1 MKKDIYMNFSK
12 ESKGFWSVQ
21 VWVLGLVLF
30 VAQTAQ
36 GQVLGGRRFSSAATT
51 ESSFSWADP
60 KEYEIV
66 DIEVTGSQFYDGNSM
81 INISGL
87 QRGDKIKVPGD
98 AVGTAIRKIMDQ
110 GILEEVEIYASKVE
124 GEKIWLKIELKERPR
139 LYAINY
145 IGIRKGEQES
155 LSEKVKTYKGK
166 IITETLKKNLEL
178 AIRRYYQEKG
188 RLNVKTKSTIRVD
201 TLRGNNATLIVTVD
215 KGEKVKVRKIILD
228 GIDEKSRGL
237 VLRKIKN
244 TKQMR
249 FGRIFKPSKFVPKK
263 WDEDKVKLLDA
274 MNKLGFRDFQ
284 IKSDS
289 VGKVNPESVDLY
301 IKLVQGKKYYYRSIN
316 FEGNYIYP
324 DSVLN
329 MVLGIKKGDV
339 YNTEELDKKMQGN
352 PGTT

>member
-1 MKKDIYMNFSK
+1 MNFSK

-98 AVGTAIRKIMDQ
+98 AIGTAIRKIMDQ

-145 IGIRKGEQES
+145 I
-155 LSEKVKTYKGK
+155 
-166 IITETLKKNLEL
+166 
-178 AIRRYYQEKG
+178 
-188 RLNVKTKSTIRVD
+188 
-201 TLRGNNATLIVTVD
+201 
-215 KGEKVKVRKIILD
+215 
-228 GIDEKSRGL
+228 
-237 VLRKIKN
+237 
-244 TKQMR
+244 
-249 FGRIFKPSKFVPKK
+249 
-263 WDEDKVKLLDA
+263 
-274 MNKLGFRDFQ
+274 
-284 IKSDS
+284 
-289 VGKVNPESVDLY
+289 
-301 IKLVQGKKYYYRSIN
+301 
-316 FEGNYIYP
+316 
-324 DSVLN
+324 
-329 MVLGIKKGDV
+329 
-339 YNTEELDKKMQGN
+339 
-352 PGTT
+352 